1 MCVVRKRAGKKPI
14 KKDPILPLSNI
25 KLKRVARG
33 AVSNIKFALHYVLFS
48 YTNRCIFGFSSIL
61 IVQMT
66 PKELTE
72 PASESSGA
80 KMRSRGGRA
89 KAKSTEPRKRRAK
102 RSETYSSYIM
112 KILKQVH
119 PNIGISKLG
128 MKIMNSLIQD
138 TFQRIADES
147 GKLVRYS
154 NKGTLG
160 SREVQTAIRLVLPG
174 ELAKHAVSEGTKAVT
189 KFSQA

>member
-1 MCVVRKRAGKKPI
+1 MFSSFIRVNSRFSSRKRA
-14 KKDPILPLSNI
+14 L
-25 KLKRVARG
+25 V
-33 AVSNIKFALHYVLFS
+33 
-48 YTNRCIFGFSSIL
+48 
-61 IVQMT
+61 VQMT
-66 PKELTE
+66 PKESTE
-72 PASESSGA
+72 VLSESSGA
-80 KMRSRGGRA
+80 KAKPKGVKG
-89 KAKSTEPRKRRAK
+89 KAKGTEPRKRRTR